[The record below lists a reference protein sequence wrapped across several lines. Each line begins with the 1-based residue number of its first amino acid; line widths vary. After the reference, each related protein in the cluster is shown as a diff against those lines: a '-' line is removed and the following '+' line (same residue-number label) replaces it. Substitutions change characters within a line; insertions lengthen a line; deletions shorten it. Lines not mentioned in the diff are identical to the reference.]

1 MKLSLG
7 RNIFGRRA
15 PLPVLAAL
23 LPAFLVVLLPG
34 VLAAAAI
41 VASAPARGENINVS
55 LRRGAERTTFT
66 NAEIADGFFKIA
78 FGAEL
83 RVAGNGDRVRKF
95 DGPVRIFLDNRANAN
110 RRAVLA
116 AVVADIRRH
125 VAHLDI
131 SMTADSQA
139 ANVVV
144 ILVRDHAELRRTLH
158 ARYGR
163 ARAHEIE
170 RRLAPQCLSG
180 FSEDGNHSIRRAE
193 VILTAEDDDFAF
205 LDCAYEELLQALGP
219 INDDRSVPWTMFNDD
234 VQMGFFDVYDQYIL
248 NIMYDPRVRPGMTR
262 QEIASLL
269 PEVIPTVRAWIAE
282 TNALPR
288 IEARN
293 VRNGQLDNC
302 DCAPTTATAASEQ
315 P

>member
-1 MKLSLG
+1 MRAAMKLSLG

-15 PLPVLAAL
+15 PLPLLAAL
-23 LPAFLVVLLPG
+23 LPAFLVVLLSG

-55 LRRGAERTTFT
+55 LRRDAERSAFT

-110 RRAVLA
+110 RRADLA
-116 AVVADIRRH
+116 AVVADIRCH

-131 SMTADSQA
+131 SMTTDSQA

-170 RRLAPQCLSG
+170 RRLTPQCLSG

-293 VRNGQLDNC
+293 VRNGQ
-302 DCAPTTATAASEQ
+302 
-315 P
+315 